1 MRNKRQYPA
10 DYEVGY
16 GKPPERTRFR
26 PGQSGNP
33 NGRPRKS
40 KNLNTLLEQEL
51 ESRITVR
58 EGDREKRL
66 SKREAIIKRM
76 VQGALGGDIRQQQFL
91 FRYLDSRN
99 DPEPFRVTA
108 EDEAEIAG
116 LFAVLRG
123 KGSEDEPA

>member
-1 MRNKRQYPA
+1 MSNKKQYSA

-33 NGRPRKS
+33 KGRPRKS

-76 VQGALGGDIRQQQFL
+76 VQGALGGDIRQLQFL

-99 DPEPFRVTA
+99 DPEPFRVTP

-123 KGSEDEPA
+123 EGSDDEPA